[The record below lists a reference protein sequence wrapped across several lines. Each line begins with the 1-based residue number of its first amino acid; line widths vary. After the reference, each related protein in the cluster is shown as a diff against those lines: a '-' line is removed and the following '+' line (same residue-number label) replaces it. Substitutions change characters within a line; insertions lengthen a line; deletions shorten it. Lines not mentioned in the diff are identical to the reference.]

1 MNWDLIFTLI
11 AGGIFLVVFLLLC
24 AMAIIAMDSID
35 GGGPID
41 PSDGIE
47 GDWVSISNTILISTF
62 VMVLVAFVA
71 LCIWLDSYD
80 RD

>member
-24 AMAIIAMDSID
+24 AMTIIAIDSID

-47 GDWVSISNTILISTF
+47 GD
-62 VMVLVAFVA
+62 
-71 LCIWLDSYD
+71 
-80 RD
+80 